1 MIIKKKSN
9 WFKMLFEWNGSVL
22 PQLMPRLL
30 LLLLFSILVVYF
42 KPFLLEHN
50 LHVSPTIFTLFGI
63 ALAIFLGFRNSV
75 SYDRFWEGRKL
86 WGALLNDTRSLA
98 RQSYSLINSTEYNE
112 KRDDFINLLI
122 AFVYSLKHQLRH
134 TDAKD
139 DIARLASK
147 DFANS
152 LNEVH
157 FKPIIILRE
166 LGNWVKRA
174 KEEGKLDSVT
184 QLAFEEN
191 LNKLSDIVGGCERIA
206 STPIPY
212 TYSVLLHR
220 TVYIYCFMLP
230 FGFVETLGWITPF
243 VIVFIAYTYAAVE
256 AIADELEDPF
266 GVQPNDLALDTM
278 SQMIENTLLELNNKK
293 VIPQD
298 NPNNYYIT

>member
-9 WFKMLFEWNGSVL
+9 WFKMLFEWHGSVL

-50 LHVSPTIFTLFGI
+50 LHINPNIFTLFGI

-98 RQSYSLINSTEYNE
+98 RQSHTLIDCSDYNE
-112 KRDDFINLLI
+112 KREEFINLLI
-122 AFVYSLKHQLRH
+122 AFVYSLKHQLRQ
-134 TDAKD
+134 TDAND
-139 DIARLASK
+139 DITRLVST
-147 DFANS
+147 DFANN
-152 LNEVH
+152 LNEAH

-174 KEEGKLDSVT
+174 KKEGKLDSIT

-191 LNKLSDIVGGCERIA
+191 LNKLSDIVGGCERIS

-230 FGFVETLGWITPF
+230 FGFVETLGWVTPF
-243 VIVFIAYTYAAVE
+243 AIVFIAYTYVAIE

-266 GVQPNDLALDTM
+266 GTQPNDLALDTM
-278 SQMIENTLLELNNKK
+278 TQMIENTLLELNDKK
-293 VIPQD
+293 ITPQ
-298 NPNNYYIT
+298 NNSKDYYIT

>member
-30 LLLLFSILVVYF
+30 LLLVFSILVVYF

-50 LHVSPTIFTLFGI
+50 LHINPSIFTLFGI

-98 RQSYSLINSTEYNE
+98 RQSHSLINNPDYNAN
-112 KRDDFINLLI
+112 RDQFINLLI

-134 TDAKD
+134 TDASN
-139 DIARLASK
+139 DISRLISK

-152 LNEVH
+152 LNDVH

-166 LGNWVKRA
+166 LGNWVKNA
-174 KEEGKLDSVT
+174 KKEGNLDSMS

-230 FGFVETLGWITPF
+230 FGFVETLGWVTPF
-243 VIVFIAYTYAAVE
+243 AIVFIAYTYVAIE

-278 SQMIENTLLELNNKK
+278 SQMIENTLLELNDKK
-293 VIPQD
+293 TTPQ
-298 NPNNYYIT
+298 NNSNDYYIT

>member
-1 MIIKKKSN
+1 MIIKEKSN
-9 WFKMLFEWNGSVL
+9 WFKMLFEWHGSVL
-22 PQLMPRLL
+22 PQLMPRLI

-50 LHVSPTIFTLFGI
+50 LHINPNIFTLFGI

-98 RQSYSLINSTEYNE
+98 RQSHSLIDCSDYNE
-112 KRDDFINLLI
+112 KREEFINLLI

-139 DIARLASK
+139 DIARLVSK
-147 DFANS
+147 YLANN
-152 LNEVH
+152 LNEVY

-166 LGNWVKRA
+166 LGNWIKRA
-174 KEEGKLDSVT
+174 KKESKLDSIG
-184 QLAFEEN
+184 QMAFEEN
-191 LNKLSDIVGGCERIA
+191 LNKLSDIVGGCERIS

-230 FGFVETLGWITPF
+230 FGFVETLGWVTPF
-243 VIVFIAYTYAAVE
+243 AIVFIAYTYVAIE

-266 GVQPNDLALDTM
+266 GTQPNDLALDAMT
-278 SQMIENTLLELNNKK
+278 QMIENTLLEINDKKITIQNNSN
-293 VIPQD
+293 D
-298 NPNNYYIT
+298 YYIT